1 MTPSPGRAR
10 GQALR
15 EHPCQGAGTI
25 RQGAAKTRPE
35 GRRDEMPAWLVWMI
49 VAAVLGGVEMLSLT
63 LVAGLLAVA
72 AIAAAATAALGV
84 GGAGQAAAFAITS
97 GLSIAILLP
106 ALRRHRRS
114 LTSRP
119 RSGVAALVGQSA
131 QVVEPV
137 DAQHGRVR
145 IGGEVWSARAY
156 VPEQVIPVGT
166 VVDVFE
172 IRGATALVY
181 AEETTT

>member
-1 MTPSPGRAR
+1 
-10 GQALR
+10 
-15 EHPCQGAGTI
+15 
-25 RQGAAKTRPE
+25 
-35 GRRDEMPAWLVWMI
+35 MPAWLLWVI

-72 AIAAAATAALGV
+72 AVSAAAAAVGV
-84 GGAGQAAAFAITS
+84 GGVGQAGAFAITS

-131 QVVEPV
+131 QVLELV

-145 IGGEVWSARAY
+145 IGGEIWSARAY

-181 AEETTT
+181 AEDTT

>member
-1 MTPSPGRAR
+1 
-10 GQALR
+10 
-15 EHPCQGAGTI
+15 
-25 RQGAAKTRPE
+25 
-35 GRRDEMPAWLVWMI
+35 MPAWLPWVI
-49 VAAVLGGVEMLSLT
+49 VAALLGGVEMLSLT
-63 LVAGLLAVA
+63 LVAGLLGVGAVA
-72 AIAAAATAALGV
+72 AALGV

-131 QVVEPV
+131 QVLELV
-137 DAQHGRVR
+137 DAQHGRVQ
-145 IGGEVWSARAY
+145 IGGEVWSARAH
-156 VPEQVIPVGT
+156 VPEQVIPVGA

>member
-1 MTPSPGRAR
+1 
-10 GQALR
+10 
-15 EHPCQGAGTI
+15 
-25 RQGAAKTRPE
+25 
-35 GRRDEMPAWLVWMI
+35 MPAWLLWVI
-49 VAAVLGGVEMLSLT
+49 VAAVLGAVEMLSLT

-72 AIAAAATAALGV
+72 AVAAAAAALGV
-84 GGAGQAAAFAITS
+84 GGAGQAGAFAITS

-114 LTSRP
+114 LTSSRP
-119 RSGVAALVGQSA
+119 RSGVPALVGQSA
-131 QVVEPV
+131 QVLELV

-156 VPEQVIPVGT
+156 VPEQVIPVGA

>member
-1 MTPSPGRAR
+1 MA
-10 GQALR
+10 
-15 EHPCQGAGTI
+15 
-25 RQGAAKTRPE
+25 RPE
-35 GRRDEMPAWLVWMI
+35 GRRDEMPAWLLWVI

-72 AIAAAATAALGV
+72 AVAAAVTAALGV
-84 GGAGQAAAFAITS
+84 GGAGQAAAFAVTS

-114 LTSRP
+114 LTTHT

-131 QVVEPV
+131 QVLELV

-156 VPEQVIPVGT
+156 VPEQVIPAGA

-181 AEETTT
+181 AEDTT

>member
-1 MTPSPGRAR
+1 
-10 GQALR
+10 
-15 EHPCQGAGTI
+15 
-25 RQGAAKTRPE
+25 
-35 GRRDEMPAWLVWMI
+35 MPAWLAWVI

-63 LVAGLLAVA
+63 LVAGLLGVA
-72 AIAAAATAALGV
+72 AVAAAATALGV
-84 GGAGQAAAFAITS
+84 GGAGQAAAFAVTS
-97 GLSIAILLP
+97 GVSIAILLP

-114 LTSRP
+114 GTSRP

-131 QVVEPV
+131 QVLELV

-145 IGGEVWSARAY
+145 IGGEIWSARAY
-156 VPEQVIPVGT
+156 VPEQVIPVGA

-181 AEETTT
+181 AEDTT